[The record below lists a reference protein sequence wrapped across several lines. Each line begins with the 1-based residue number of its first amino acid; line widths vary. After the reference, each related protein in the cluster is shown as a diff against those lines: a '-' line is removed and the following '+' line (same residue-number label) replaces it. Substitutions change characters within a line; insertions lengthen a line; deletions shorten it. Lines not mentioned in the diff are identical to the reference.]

1 MKDST
6 ISTQEPSAPAQPS
19 FQQLLSAA
27 FIVQEHN
34 DRLASSNDPEAGYTR
49 TLGEI
54 VETER
59 LIQDSR
65 VDCDTAL
72 EIIAERTQQI
82 TRADDVAI
90 GLIENGQLVYRVDV
104 ASGNSAS
111 QSPTPMFITEALAA
125 ECFRSGKVLQSP
137 QSQSDT
143 RINQP
148 LRQRLK
154 VESLLAMPIRQEGKI
169 AGVLEIRFAKPNGF
183 QAHDARSC
191 QLMAGL
197 LGEVLATKAKQSWK
211 QALAAN
217 EEAAMAAVLEHIR
230 PELDRFTDKDDAEF
244 ERAVS
249 GLTHENNA
257 VDLSEQPAVQGRP
270 TETRQ
275 VESPASSKTPRES
288 LCQRCGQPFVGDE
301 AFCGVCGAMRGED
314 LAPAPSG
321 KSPAWASLWD
331 EETSAD
337 AFLDQLQSRSESGS
351 QALALQDG
359 SLMAPDFED
368 EVSQLGEESIDSFG
382 KISRR
387 ADEEDLESDKS
398 DRVALSGPTGKEL
411 VQTPP
416 TASLFQQYRATFY
429 LAAAL
434 ALLLIVII
442 GWATQPSPVP
452 VAASATAA
460 AAAAAP
466 ELSLMDKM
474 LVSLGLAEAP
484 APPVDMGDPNVEVWE
499 DIHTALYYCPGA
511 ELYGKTKDGKRTK
524 QRDAQLDQFE
534 PASRKACQ

>member
-1 MKDST
+1 MKDSA
-6 ISTQEPSAPAQPS
+6 ISTQEPTVPAQPS

-34 DRLASSNDPEAGYTR
+34 DRLQSSNDPEAGYTR

-82 TRADDVAI
+82 TRADNVAI

-137 QSQSDT
+137 EAQSDT
-143 RINQP
+143 RISQP
-148 LRQRLK
+148 LRQRLG
-154 VESLLAMPIRQEGKI
+154 VESLLAVPIRQEGKI
-169 AGVLEIRFAKPNGF
+169 AGILEIRFAKPNGF
-183 QAHDARSC
+183 QSQDARSC

-197 LGEVLATKAKQSWK
+197 LGEVLTSKAKQSWK

-230 PELDRFTDKDDAEF
+230 PELDRFTGKDDAEF

-257 VDLSEQPAVQGRP
+257 VDLSERPAVESRP
-270 TETRQ
+270 
-275 VESPASSKTPRES
+275 VESHPRREKHLES
-288 LCQRCGQPFVGDE
+288 LCQRCGQPFVRDE

-314 LAPAPSG
+314 SPPEPSG
-321 KSPAWASLWD
+321 KSPIWTSLWD
-331 EETSAD
+331 VEPSAD
-337 AFLDQLQSRSESGS
+337 SFLDQLKSQSENSS
-351 QALALQDG
+351 QAL
-359 SLMAPDFED
+359 SLHDSHSVLAPDFED
-368 EVSQLGEESIDSFG
+368 EVSLLGDEPIESFG
-382 KISRR
+382 KTSRR
-387 ADEEDLESDKS
+387 SDGEYVNADS
-398 DRVALSGPTGKEL
+398 VALVAPAPEKE
-411 VQTPP
+411 PSHSP
-416 TASLFQQYRATFY
+416 ATAGLFQQYRATFY

-442 GWATQPSPVP
+442 GWATQPSPAP
-452 VAASATAA
+452 VAASATPSAA
-460 AAAAAP
+460 APAP

-484 APPVDMGDPNVEVWE
+484 APPVDMGDPNIEVWE